1 MSNKLKYFHSSDKQ
15 DWGTPQYVFDT
26 LNNEFGFTLD
36 VCANEHNAK
45 CKQYFTEEE
54 NALLQDWSNDVC
66 FLNPPYDKVNNFM
79 QKAWDESRKGAIVVC
94 LVPARLDAS
103 WWHKYAMK
111 SEIRLFVQRL
121 EFEGH
126 KKNRAPFPSAIVVFR
141 PPTFK
146 IKVFEIRRSDVRKS
160 NRSLFDSNGI

>member
-1 MSNKLKYFHSSDKQ
+1 MNKLKYFHTSDKQ
-15 DWGTPQYVFDT
+15 DWGTPQYLFDA

-36 VCANEHNAK
+36 VCANKENAK
-45 CKQYFTEEE
+45 CEKYFTIEQNGLNQE
-54 NALLQDWSNDVC
+54 WSNDVC
-66 FLNPPYDKVNNFM
+66 FLNPPYKNCDEFM
-79 QKAWDESRKGAIVVC
+79 EKAWNESKKGAIVVC
-94 LVPARLDAS
+94 LVPARLDAI

-126 KKNRAPFPSAIVVFR
+126 KKNRAPFPSAVIVFR

-146 IKVFEIRRSDVRKS
+146 IATIDLRRSDF
-160 NRSLFDSNGI
+160 RSAVGKK